1 MRAIKHALTE
11 RWYAYEEA
19 RKVAAKDPSLRELF
33 EVSLSGTVS

>member
-19 RKVAAKDPSLRELF
+19 RKMTIDDPDYKNLF
-33 EVSLSGTVS
+33 EVRIVT